1 MRKRP
6 NARKWPPRRHSFE
19 TQGSRNGKES
29 RGTAKKVPEEQE
41 GTEAGQVEAG
51 QVAGNRA
58 RVRWSTFN
66 SSGPCRNR
74 VIHKPRSLTTPTEAK
89 RTRRVA

>member
-29 RGTAKKVPEEQE
+29 RGTAKKSP
-41 GTEAGQVEAG
+41 G
-51 QVAGNRA
+51 RA
-58 RVRWSTFN
+58 RRNGGGTG
-66 SSGPCRNR
+66 SGQ
-74 VIHKPRSLTTPTEAK
+74 
-89 RTRRVA
+89 

>member
-41 GTEAGQVEAG
+41 GRGGTGRGGTGSRKQGAG
-51 QVAGNRA
+51 
-58 RVRWSTFN
+58 
-66 SSGPCRNR
+66 
-74 VIHKPRSLTTPTEAK
+74 
-89 RTRRVA
+89 